1 MLMLKIISC
10 KEIVSLIQDN
20 EILGHLYAW
29 NMHDNYTKRKSIG
42 YEYRW
47 VALQKIIERW
57 LNILNTIED
66 SLNPIDDWLRR

>member
-1 MLMLKIISC
+1 
-10 KEIVSLIQDN
+10 
-20 EILGHLYAW
+20 
-29 NMHDNYTKRKSIG
+29 MHDNYTKRKSIG